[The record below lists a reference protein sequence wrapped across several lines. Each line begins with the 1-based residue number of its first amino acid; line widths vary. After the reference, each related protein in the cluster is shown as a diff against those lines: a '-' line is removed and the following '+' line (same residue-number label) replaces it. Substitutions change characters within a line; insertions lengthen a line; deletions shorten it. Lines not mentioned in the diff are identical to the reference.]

1 MAAASGRTTPS
12 SRWRPTASTGTRRS
26 CAAWRSRRVRSR
38 RDRAEAHLES
48 IFHGQKLDW
57 ITEGTVEN
65 RERWHNLKYFTWVEQ
80 QGKTV
85 AELDAQRSE
94 RWWAHQAALAGDVD
108 RRLREVRGW

>member
-1 MAAASGRTTPS
+1 MVTVATDGLDRYPSVLRRLEKTTGAL
-12 SRWRPTASTGTRRS
+12 T
-26 CAAWRSRRVRSR
+26 
-38 RDRAEAHLES
+38 RDRAEAHLAS

-85 AELDAQRSE
+85 AELDAQRSAG
-94 RWWAHQAALAGDVD
+94 WWADEAARAGEVD